1 METHLGG
8 EYAHTDNYSRIII
21 LWKSLKCTQK
31 RGKYSL
37 YMSCSRIDLHIM
49 PEIIFMTY
57 PQLLIHILYEQKNF
71 HIVSVYKLFLHTSP
85 LYTRPQ
91 PTAAY
96 VFLFS

>member
-1 METHLGG
+1 
-8 EYAHTDNYSRIII
+8 
-21 LWKSLKCTQK
+21 
-31 RGKYSL
+31 
-37 YMSCSRIDLHIM
+37 M

-96 VFLFS
+96 VFLFSWH